1 MGLTNYVSAM
11 DCWKGRI
18 DSTTDYDAFRW
29 HQWVQPLDLNIQTEK
44 PECGLG
50 FAFIGFCSEQGVKRN
65 KGRVGTALAP
75 DFIRAQMSNL
85 PCTFLQDVK
94 LYDAGNILCD
104 ATIINK
110 KLLYGNKSAKYSLIG
125 LSSDKKLVLGK
136 YTYKQAMNVGIE
148 SAVEFGPFLI
158 VNGKNQI
165 TNSSSG
171 GIHPRMAIGQKKDGT
186 FIFVVVDGRQ
196 PGYSI
201 GTNLLELQ
209 NIFNRTLTP

>member
-44 PECGLG
+44 PECELG

-104 ATIINK
+104 
-110 KLLYGNKSAKYSLIG
+110 
-125 LSSDKKLVLGK
+125 
-136 YTYKQAMNVGIE
+136 
-148 SAVEFGPFLI
+148 
-158 VNGKNQI
+158 
-165 TNSSSG
+165 
-171 GIHPRMAIGQKKDGT
+171 
-186 FIFVVVDGRQ
+186 
-196 PGYSI
+196 
-201 GTNLLELQ
+201 
-209 NIFNRTLTP
+209 